1 MLFDLLFLCYN
12 GIGDIMA
19 KLYFRFGAM
28 NCGKSSALMQVAYNY
43 EENHKKVIVI
53 KSSIDTK
60 ADDSLESR
68 IGLKRKVDILI
79 DKDSS
84 FEKYYNDW
92 SNNADCIL
100 VDEAQFLSEKQID
113 ELWMVSKILDIP
125 VICYGLKT
133 DFKSKLFEGS
143 KRLIEVADELEEL
156 ITICNCGRR
165 AKFNARYV
173 DGAFAKDGE
182 EVVIDGSNKTV
193 EYRPMCGKCY
203 IKEKY
208 KR

>member
-1 MLFDLLFLCYN
+1 
-12 GIGDIMA
+12 MA